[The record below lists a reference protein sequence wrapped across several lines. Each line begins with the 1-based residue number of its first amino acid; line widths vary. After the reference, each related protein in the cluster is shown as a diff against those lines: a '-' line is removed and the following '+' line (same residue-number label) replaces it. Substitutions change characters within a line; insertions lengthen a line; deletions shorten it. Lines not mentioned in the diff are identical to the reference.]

1 MNMYLFF
8 NTIFNTL
15 FQACPYRL
23 EVYVERTGRREPR
36 LKVTGIDSLQR
47 KELVQEIG
55 QSVIEKVGHFYHL
68 NYFNCAIS

>member
-1 MNMYLFF
+1 MKCTCSCGLTQFF
-8 NTIFNTL
+8 TL

-55 QSVIEKVGHFYHL
+55 QSVIEKVGPFCHL
-68 NYFNCAIS
+68 ELL